1 MLAKKTSKN
10 QITLP
15 KKIVQKFS
23 NVNYFDVYIEDNK
36 IILQPVE
43 IKPTNRLASIRQ
55 KIRKAGITEKDIIE
69 AVKWARSQ
77 KG

>member
-43 IKPTNRLASIRQ
+43 IKPANRLASMRQ

>member
-1 MLAKKTSKN
+1 MLAKKTFKN

-43 IKPTNRLASIRQ
+43 IKPANRLASMRQ

>member
-43 IKPTNRLASIRQ
+43 IKPANRLASIRQ